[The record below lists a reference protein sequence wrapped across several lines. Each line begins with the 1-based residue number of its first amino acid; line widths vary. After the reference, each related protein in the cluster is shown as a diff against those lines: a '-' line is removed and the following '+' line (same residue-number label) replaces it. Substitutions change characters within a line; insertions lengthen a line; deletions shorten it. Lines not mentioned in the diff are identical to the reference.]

1 MNRWRGLLRL
11 WLVGTAVWLIGWAI
25 FIRLTCHTL
34 PDGKLMCQ
42 AAPGGWVARWGEF
55 AAWSYFE
62 LLLLGLSV
70 PAGISSWALSRP
82 GWSEASSPR
91 DGVEHDIKT
100 VPRCDA
106 GPASSAG

>member
-1 MNRWRGLLRL
+1 MNWRRGLLRL

-42 AAPGGWVARWGEF
+42 AAPGGWVAGWGEF
-55 AAWSYFE
+55 AAWSYVE

-70 PAGISSWALSRP
+70 PAGIFVMGFVAARLVRSFKSER
-82 GWSEASSPR
+82 WS
-91 DGVEHDIKT
+91 
-100 VPRCDA
+100 
-106 GPASSAG
+106 